1 MTYSHII
8 KPSELER
15 KDAPMKS
22 VLRIGILGA
31 VLAVLFAGTALAG
44 NTAQKDYVPSGCK
57 IEKTTICT
65 IEIWLERKY
74 KKHNRE
80 IREMLKD
87 ESIKVIRNTI
97 QYWPPKGGHPPTNI
111 AIGRS
116 LTAEDARWVI
126 SLALDLNDNIDGLVF
141 QRLNPP
147 YYVAIGTSAWD
158 DKSETPITP
167 EQLTQLRDPKL
178 TTEEFHALY
187 VKLTGEAGVAET
199 FY

>member
-1 MTYSHII
+1 
-8 KPSELER
+8 
-15 KDAPMKS
+15 MKS
-22 VLRIGILGA
+22 ALRIGILGA
-31 VLAVLFAGTALAG
+31 ALAVLFTGTALAG
-44 NTAQKDYVPSGCK
+44 DVAEKDYIPSGCK

-65 IEIWLERKY
+65 IEIWLERKH
-74 KKHNRE
+74 KKYNRD
-80 IREMLKD
+80 IREMLKG

-97 QYWPPKGGHPPTNI
+97 QYWPPRGGHPPTNI

-126 SLALDLNDNIDGLVF
+126 KLALDLNDNINGLIF

-147 YYVAIGTSAWD
+147 NYVAIGTSAWD

-167 EQLTQLRDPKL
+167 EQLAQLRDPKL
-178 TTEEFHALY
+178 TTKEFHALY
-187 VKLTGEAGVAET
+187 VKLTNEAGVAEA

>member
-1 MTYSHII
+1 
-8 KPSELER
+8 
-15 KDAPMKS
+15 MKS
-22 VLRIGILGA
+22 VLRIGVIGV
-31 VLAVLFAGTALAG
+31 VLVGLLTGTALAG
-44 NTAQKDYVPSGCK
+44 GTAKKDYVPSGCQ

-65 IEIWLERKY
+65 IEIWLERKH
-74 KKHNRE
+74 KKNNRAL
-80 IREMLKD
+80 RKMLKS

-97 QYWPPKGGHPPTNI
+97 QYWPPRGGHPPTNI

-126 SLALDLNDNIDGLVF
+126 NLALELNDNITGLIF

-147 YYVAIGTSAWD
+147 NYVAIGTSAWD

-167 EQLTQLRDPKL
+167 EQLAQLRDPKL
-178 TTEEFHALY
+178 TTKEFHALY
-187 VKLTGEAGVAET
+187 VKLTGEMGVAET